1 MYSEELFSSVLYGR
15 VQYMTNE
22 QKHKIYQLKNI
33 GKNITEISR
42 EVTVLFAEWFLFI
55 SLIRK
60 RKNSALINVV

>member
-1 MYSEELFSSVLYGR
+1 
-15 VQYMTNE
+15 MTNE